1 MLIVGT
7 IFISS
12 VSAADLNND
21 TTTIDDILEE
31 TDDTT
36 KISADKPD
44 VNITT
49 KEQIGTY
56 GNNANKLVVHVTD
69 KDGNNVTNG
78 SVTFVDVFGKNYTA
92 NVTSGVAS
100 SSRVYIGDTG
110 EFGFI

>member
-12 VSAADLNND
+12 VGAADLNND

-78 SVTFVDVFGKNYTA
+78 SVTFVDVFGKKIFKN
-92 NVTSGVAS
+92 S
-100 SSRVYIGDTG
+100 IL
-110 EFGFI
+110 